1 MPGPATTFVIRGF
14 SMRATRGFL
23 AVLALTAGVVLAV
36 VGSAS
41 AATFTVT
48 SENDQ
53 EDGLCNLEHCSLRDA
68 IRAANA
74 TVGPDEILFRDDEPI
89 TPVTPL
95 PAITETTHFI
105 SRADRRCRA
114 DSAPLRLDGNGA
126 DFPGLVF
133 APGSDGSRICLV
145 NVRGFT
151 NGIEFHSD
159 DNAIR
164 LSTIGT
170 SPEGTFADPNSDN
183 GILVTGNDNLIGG
196 TRSLDR
202 NVISGNTITGV
213 FVAGAAGT
221 RIEGNLIGTDSLGA
235 IAIPNGVG
243 VLGADDASDMTV
255 AGNVISGNELFGVIS
270 HDGRIVGNLIGLDAA
285 GTAALA
291 NGKPGFTGG
300 VLANGPVRIGG
311 PTEAERNVIGGHEVA
326 DELLRAPA
334 TVQGNR
340 IGLTPD
346 GTELP
351 GDSMRKN
358 GIRLLEGA
366 DGATI
371 GGTRNGEGNVIAGHD
386 VDVESEGSVNGF
398 AVQGNLI
405 GLAADGIH
413 AVTPGTGIK
422 IGAGT
427 TGALVGGV
435 EDGAGNTVTTDF
447 GTGISVA
454 GDRTRIEGNT
464 VGLDENGDGL
474 NQESGIAV
482 EAGAEGT
489 TIGGDSRG
497 AGNTISG
504 NGVGL
509 ELGDASSGTIV
520 EGNFIGTDRD
530 GMAERF
536 NDVGVSIGEEETELV
551 GGRVEARI
559 GGTRSAQR
567 NVISGNQDVG
577 VSASCPTGAVVIEG
591 NYVGVASDGATPLG
605 NGLGLS
611 LGCSSPVAPAPAEGE
626 GFVVGG
632 TERGAG
638 NRSAHG
644 FHEAD
649 FTAGVVMN
657 HTIRGVMIL
666 GNEIFD
672 NGGAARELGIDFLRD
687 GVSAN
692 GSQPRDVLPPFPVL
706 TNVDLTSAGTLIQG
720 TIDYPA
726 GRDVRLE
733 FFSNPSCDASG
744 HGEGQ
749 NPLGALTLTGSGA
762 PAAFAARVAA
772 APAGHAIT
780 ATATDLDLHRTS
792 EFSRCATAT
801 PAPPPPADPPD
812 QPSPGPGPGPGGA
825 PPGPGPI
832 VTGPGPIGLPPVIDP
847 PPTIECEVP
856 KLAGL
861 TLAKAKKR
869 LRAGGCGIG
878 KITRPKKRPRGKGF
892 RLVIKNA
899 SRRPG
904 TVLAEGTRI
913 RLTLKFVR
921 KPGR

>member
-1 MPGPATTFVIRGF
+1 VIGSIR
-14 SMRATRGFL
+14 TRPFL
-23 AVLALTAGVVLAV
+23 AVLALTAAIVVSV

-48 SENDQ
+48 SQNDM
-53 EDGLCNLEHCSLRDA
+53 EDGLCDLEHCSLRDA

-74 TVGPDEILFRDDEPI
+74 TLGADEILFQDDEPI

-95 PAITETTHFI
+95 PAITDTTHFI

-114 DSAPLRLDGNGA
+114 DSAPLQLDGNGA

-151 NGIEFHSD
+151 TGIEFRSD
-159 DNAIR
+159 NNAIR
-164 LSTIGT
+164 LSTIGI
-170 SPEGTFADPNSDN
+170 SPEGTFAEPNSDD
-183 GILVTGNDNLIGG
+183 GILVTGNNNLIGG

-202 NVISGNTITGV
+202 NVISGNTISGV

-221 RIEGNLIGTDSLGA
+221 RIEGNLIGTDSLGS
-235 IAIPNGVG
+235 IAVPNGVG
-243 VLGADDASDMTV
+243 VMGLDDALDTTV
-255 AGNVISGNELFGVIS
+255 AGNVISGNDLFGVILD
-270 HDGRIVGNLIGLDAA
+270 DGRLVGNLIGLDAP
-285 GTAALA
+285 GTAAVP

-300 VLANGPVRIGG
+300 ILANGPIRIGG

-326 DELLRAPA
+326 DVLLRAPA
-334 TVQGNR
+334 TVQGNW

-346 GTELP
+346 GTEIP
-351 GDSMRKN
+351 GDSVRKN

-371 GGTRNGEGNVIAGHD
+371 GGTRNGEENVIAGHD
-386 VDVESEGSVNGF
+386 VDVESDGSVNGF

-447 GTGISVA
+447 GTGIAVA

-464 VGLDENGDGL
+464 VGLDKDGDVL

-482 EAGAEGT
+482 DEGAEGT
-489 TIGGDSRG
+489 RIGGDSRG

-504 NGVGL
+504 NLVGL
-509 ELGDASSGTIV
+509 ELRDASSGTIV
-520 EGNFIGTDRD
+520 EGNFVGTDRD

-536 NDVGVSIGEEETELV
+536 NDVGVSIGEEETGLV

-559 GGTRSAQR
+559 GGRRSAQR

-591 NYVGVASDGATPLG
+591 NYIGVAADGGTPLG
-605 NGLGLS
+605 NGVGLS
-611 LGCSSPVAPAPAEGE
+611 LGCSSPVAPAPVEGE

-632 TERGAG
+632 TVPGAG
-638 NRSAHG
+638 NRIAHNV
-644 FHEAD
+644 HESD
-649 FTAGVVMN
+649 FTAGVSLE

-666 GNEIFD
+666 GNQIFD
-672 NGGAARELGIDFLRD
+672 NGGAARDLGIDFLGD

-692 GSQPRDVLPPFPVL
+692 GSQSPDVLPPFPVL
-706 TNVDLTSAGTLIQG
+706 TNVDLTSAGTLVQG

-749 NPLGALTLTGSGA
+749 NPLGALTLTGSGG

-801 PAPPPPADPPD
+801 PGPPPPADPPD
-812 QPSPGPGPGPGGA
+812 QPSPGLGPGGD
-825 PPGPGPI
+825 PPASGPVVGD
-832 VTGPGPIGLPPVIDP
+832 PGPIGLPPVIDP

-878 KITRPKKRPRGKGF
+878 KITRPNKRPRGNGF
-892 RLVIKNA
+892 KLVIKNA
-899 SRRPG
+899 SQRPG

-913 RLTLKFVR
+913 RLTLKFLR
-921 KPGR
+921 KPRR